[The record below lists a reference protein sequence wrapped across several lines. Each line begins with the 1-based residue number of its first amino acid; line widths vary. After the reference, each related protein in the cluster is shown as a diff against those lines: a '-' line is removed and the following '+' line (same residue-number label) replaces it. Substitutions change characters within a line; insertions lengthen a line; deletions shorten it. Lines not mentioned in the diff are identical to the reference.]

1 MDLDLLL
8 DDDLDMF
15 NLLQEE
21 ASPRGQAIEDT
32 YDEVDELIR
41 DIPVSERKPKLS
53 KENNVP
59 VPVKEMPLPSVTHV
73 PATSAEAIMMNA
85 CATLRANGM
94 RFISDMSTSFLTL
107 EEFRETFYGG
117 AEGSGSD
124 PGDVSDCEEED
135 EDSLNGKSYGSASK
149 NKKRK
154 RATKRPNNP
163 DAELIVSATEETMRL
178 MGVDGNSREGKSQ
191 RRRIRNRMSAQLH
204 RERKA
209 MYIDALEAFVRIK
222 ESRIG
227 QLQDNVRVLAAEN
240 KVLRGGK
247 PAAALPEASMLSGS
261 TTAFSSSGGSTTA
274 ESDSESISSA
284 SCPGSPFNHDIEADF
299 STSTSSRRVRAN
311 NGTGINGGT
320 GVRSSGGV
328 MRHFMPMLSVIVLF
342 CFMLS
347 GENGGLQLTPTSN
360 DAAAPSSRRELLEIQ
375 SVDVSHHRRLLA
387 LPELDIV
394 ESKPFIHEMLTL
406 PSPNSE
412 VLSASA
418 SAGSSSSAAWKSTA
432 DTEQYAGR
440 SSASSS
446 DNSRALWK
454 YTRDDMLT
462 TLYPRGIIINDRTKN
477 PPKERR
483 NLRSRDGMGMGV
495 IYDRNSRDLTAS
507 AANALISAS
516 SSSESTKALQSHILV
531 QSGKAL
537 LDPSMTIK
545 GIHSTSAPTQHARYS
560 RGGLPTI
567 GAPVHTATGASAADP
582 NMLVMLVP
590 TSSIR
595 WGKSWSDS
603 SAGTTEALLQGLRS
617 AEGDL
622 ASDGIHT
629 EGEEMYVELVC
640 SIYSA
645 SLVKNATML

>member
-8 DDDLDMF
+8 DDDLDML

-21 ASPRGQAIEDT
+21 SPRGIVFPDGE

-41 DIPVSERKPKLS
+41 DIPIAETTLKSTKETNVS
-53 KENNVP
+53 VP
-59 VPVKEMPLPSVTHV
+59 LKEMPHPIVTHV

-85 CATLRANGM
+85 CATLRTNGM
-94 RFISDMSTSFLTL
+94 RFINDVSISYLTL

-124 PGDVSDCEEED
+124 PGDEDDFDEDD
-135 EDSLNGKSYGSASK
+135 EDSLNGKPYNSASK

-178 MGVDGNSREGKSQ
+178 IGVDGNSREGKSQ

-222 ESRIG
+222 ESRIN
-227 QLQDNVRVLAAEN
+227 QLQGSVRQLTADNQH
-240 KVLRGGK
+240 LRGGK
-247 PAAALPEASMLSGS
+247 PAHQPEAGEPSSES
-261 TTAFSSSGGSTTA
+261 VPSSGGSTTA
-274 ESDSESISSA
+274 ESDLESLSSA
-284 SCPGSPFNHDIEADF
+284 SCPGSPVHQDIEADF
-299 STSTSSRRVRAN
+299 LSSSRRVRAN

-328 MRHFMPMLSVIVLF
+328 MRHLMPMLSVIVMFAL
-342 CFMLS
+342 CFT
-347 GENGGLQLTPTSN
+347 GEQGGLQMTTTSS
-360 DAAAPSSRRELLEIQ
+360 DSTAPPSRRELLEIQ
-375 SVDVSHHRRLLA
+375 SVDVTHHRHLMA
-387 LPELDIV
+387 LPEDDIA
-394 ESKPFIHEMLTL
+394 EPKPSIREMLSL
-406 PSPNSE
+406 PSPKVDAS
-412 VLSASA
+412 SAS
-418 SAGSSSSAAWKSTA
+418 SRSSSSSSASWKRA
-432 DTEQYAGR
+432 PEVEYGG
-440 SSASSS
+440 SSAS

-462 TLYPRGIIINDRTKN
+462 ILYPRGIIINDRTNN

-483 NLRSRDGMGMGV
+483 NLRSRDHMGV
-495 IYDRNSRDLTAS
+495 IDGRDSRDLTS
-507 AANALISAS
+507 STANALITTSAS
-516 SSSESTKALQSHILV
+516 SEDIASLQSHILV

-545 GIHSTSAPTQHARYS
+545 GIRSAPATTHARYS
-560 RGGLPTI
+560 QGGLPTI
-567 GAPVHTATGASAADP
+567 GAPVHPASATNGADP
-582 NMLVMLVP
+582 NMIVMLVP

-595 WGKSWSDS
+595 WGKSWGES
-603 SAGTTEALLQGLRS
+603 SAGTTEALLQGLHA
-617 AEGDL
+617 AEGEF
-622 ASDGIHT
+622 SSESTHG

-640 SIYSA
+640 SIFSA